1 MRWQL
6 TILWLF
12 VLVSSA
18 PVIRLRRQIVTPKH
32 FMEPLWPPILQ
43 EKVIITPQKLREVAD
58 LRAKIQK
65 AVDEDTYV
73 VAASPSQ
80 DFLAS
85 LGGNWPAPL
94 SLRQPWIAPG
104 FNFTFLWPRFG

>member
-1 MRWQL
+1 
-6 TILWLF
+6 
-12 VLVSSA
+12 
-18 PVIRLRRQIVTPKH
+18 
-32 FMEPLWPPILQ
+32 MEPLWPPILQ

-80 DFLAS
+80 PALVEIGQRLYPCAS
-85 LGGNWPAPL
+85 PG
-94 SLRQPWIAPG
+94 LRQDLTLLSFGPDLAD
-104 FNFTFLWPRFG
+104 NLDTFCSSK